1 MNRTYRDTD
10 SIACV
15 KILKI
20 LYLDNTKKFVKTA
33 YVRNLIFLMSSDRK
47 AINVWYKTFGG
58 PFDPHCR
65 RFFSYVLC
73 KTVLNFCQI
82 SLSCNRITYTG
93 CASFALFIYTWAI
106 FLIIILSQYV
116 HDLLFEVCQAF
127 HSHDVKAYHGV
138 RSLQA
143 S

>member
-1 MNRTYRDTD
+1 MCGIKQLEGHST
-10 SIACV
+10 
-15 KILKI
+15 
-20 LYLDNTKKFVKTA
+20 
-33 YVRNLIFLMSSDRK
+33 
-47 AINVWYKTFGG
+47 
-58 PFDPHCR
+58 PHCR
-65 RFFSYVLC
+65 RLLSHVLC
-73 KTVLNFCQI
+73 KTVLNFCQN